1 MANMRFL
8 VTSDESFTIREFYD
22 AHACINGVDIYDEN
36 GNYLM
41 TLYENEFDLN
51 NYIADDDLYA
61 ENFDDINAYDEDA
74 MIEDII
80 YFKKVL
86 CVG

>member
-8 VTSDESFTIREFYD
+8 ATSDESFTICEFYD

-86 CVG
+86 CVA